1 MCRQILP
8 DFKPDETTASLFE
21 VCDALMDALDAA
33 ERARDTESYEE
44 IKNLLIQT
52 AALIDAKANAFRV
65 RL

>member
-8 DFKPDETTASLFE
+8 DFKPDETTTLLFD

-33 ERARDTESYEE
+33 ERANDKETYEG
-44 IKNLLIQT
+44 IKNFLVQV
-52 AALIDAKANAFRV
+52 ASLIDAKANAFKP